1 MRKQWNE
8 NEIKFIK
15 ENYKTMTNKDIAEK
29 IGRTK
34 TAVDLKIN
42 KLGLKKSKYIYNH
55 NFFNEI
61 DSEEKAYWFGFI
73 CADGYISISGDYGKE
88 LGIELQ
94 VGDKGHLKKFNKSIE
109 GNVDVKEFISICNL
123 NNKEYK
129 KCSIRLYSKKMVEAL
144 MKLGITNKKS
154 YDLRL
159 PKFKDDL
166 MRHFIRG
173 YFDGDGCICESKR
186 KKHISTIR
194 CDFTCGCK
202 EYMEELRKFLYAKGI
217 NSYII
222 KEKDNPYRL
231 MIGGLNNCDKFL
243 NYIYK
248 DSNISLD
255 RKYNKTLKLYKD
267 LNIKERI
274 LPR

>member
-8 NEIKFIK
+8 NEINFIK

-55 NFFNEI
+55 DYFNEI
-61 DSEEKAYWFGFI
+61 DSEEKAYWLGFI
-73 CADGYISISGDYGKE
+73 CADGYISMSGDYVKE

-94 VGDKGHLKKFNKSIE
+94 MKDKEHLKKFNKAIG
-109 GNVDVKEFISICNL
+109 GNIDIKESVSICNL

-129 KCSIRLYSKKMVEAL
+129 QCSIRLYSKKIVEAL
-144 MKLGITNKKS
+144 IKLGITTNKS
-154 YDLRL
+154 YDLKL
-159 PKFKDDL
+159 PKLKDNL

-186 KKHISTIR
+186 KKHISTIK

-202 EYMEELRKFLYAKGI
+202 SYIEQLRELLYSKNI
-217 NSYII
+217 NSYIF
-222 KEKDNPYRL
+222 KEKDKPYRL
-231 MIGGLNNCDKFL
+231 IIGGLTNCDRFL
-243 NYIYK
+243 NYIYN
-248 DSNISLD
+248 DFNVSLE
-255 RKYNKTLKLYKD
+255 RKYNKTLQLYKD